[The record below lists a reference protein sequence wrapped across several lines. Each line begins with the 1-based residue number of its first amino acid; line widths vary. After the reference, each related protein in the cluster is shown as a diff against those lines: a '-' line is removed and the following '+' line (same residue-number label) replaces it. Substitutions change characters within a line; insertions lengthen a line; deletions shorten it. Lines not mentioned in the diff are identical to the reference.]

1 MRSLCL
7 NVYPA
12 SVDPDEWKE
21 EKNRWVLRES
31 TDAQRAVTPGSP
43 AARNRNSVTNVIKNS
58 RTSDLPIIPSVSGFD
73 PGIRRGFQITWGG
86 RVGRTSPTRG
96 SYCIVL
102 SVCGKS
108 AAQKP
113 ERIYHFAVQY
123 SD

>member
-12 SVDPDEWKE
+12 SVDPDERKE

-58 RTSDLPIIPSVSGFD
+58 RTSDLPIFPSVSGFD

-86 RVGRTSPTRG
+86 ASGADKSNKG
-96 SYCIVL
+96 KLLYCVECL
-102 SVCGKS
+102 W
-108 AAQKP
+108 
-113 ERIYHFAVQY
+113 
-123 SD
+123 